1 MAKGYP
7 NDSPLQTKLAAE
19 SSPLTVIFDR
29 KIVAMAGPDRVQRM
43 LTMNSVA
50 RDTVTN

>member
-7 NDSPLQTKLAAE
+7 IDPPLQTKLAAE
-19 SSPLTVIFDR
+19 NSIVHLIFNTT
-29 KIVAMAGPDRVQRM
+29 IVAADGLDRVQWL

-50 RDTVTN
+50 RHAVTN